1 MEDKKTVFSE
11 VFTFKTITLFLFEAA
26 FAIISSLSSVRTTI
40 FQLIYPEQRVLAKI
54 NFTIAEKTFT
64 AFKFAKPDS
73 IQLEIY
79 EKDEKNQDK
88 LLQSFSFKG
97 DSNALLQVKDVPV
110 SLGVS
115 ESRITGELEL
125 FAPTFDKS
133 GNSRLNS
140 FRYDVAINQF
150 IQISSE
156 D

>member
-1 MEDKKTVFSE
+1 MEEKNLTFSE
-11 VFTFKTITLFLFEAA
+11 VFTFKTIALFLFAVA
-26 FAIISSLSSVRTTI
+26 FAVFSSLSSVRTSVL
-40 FQLIYPEQRVLAKI
+40 QLIYPEQRVLAKI
-54 NFTIAEKTFT
+54 NFTIAEKSFT
-64 AFKFAKPDS
+64 VFKFSKPDA
-73 IQLEIY
+73 IQIEIY
-79 EKDEKNQDK
+79 EKIEKNQDK

-115 ESRITGELEL
+115 ESRTTGELEL

-140 FRYDVAINQF
+140 FRYDVALNQF